1 VTTRSN
7 SPARSQVVRR
17 ALLDALRE
25 LDPRVTSRRPLL
37 LGTSLAAALATVFA
51 TLRPEGPVVATTAA
65 IWALVLVLA
74 LSGAVVRLGA
84 STLTARLEQE
94 GELTARRLRE
104 LRRDAQAEV
113 IPASKL
119 RRGDLVHVPAGDNIP
134 ADGVVVAGS
143 AVIRSP
149 LSGRSAPLVRE
160 SGADRRALVAGSSV
174 LTGWLIVDVWSNP
187 GEDFR
192 QRLLALAERARL
204 VAREEPRGLG
214 VLLLAVMTTAMAVG
228 AALQPWAALAV
239 GGDPSPLIHVLALL
253 ACAVPASFAGL
264 RPALDVATFQRLARL
279 NVVAGSAA
287 VVRALGEVDVLL
299 LERASVAVRGNCEA
313 DELIPMPGVA
323 VEELASAAFLASL
336 ADETPEGRSIVT
348 LAERRY
354 GLVPAG
360 LQQARFLP
368 GSGGPGRLAGVDLPG
383 RQLRK
388 GDADAIRQF
397 VRERSSVEP
406 PDEFRAA
413 VQAVAGEG
421 GVAVAVADGAR
432 VLGVISM
439 RCRVR
444 EALARLRRCG
454 VFTVVSTADT
464 PAAAATL
471 AAEAGVDDFLA
482 EATPEGKLALIRRHQ
497 AAGRRVAMVG
507 DGNHD
512 GPAMAQADVALALNA
527 GPLAAREAG
536 GLVDLDGDPT
546 KLVEV
551 VEMGREQRAIGRTIA
566 AWCLGGDVALVVALV
581 PLVISEAML
590 GGSSGLSFG
599 TCSEGASLLDPLALR
614 SLPSAVLAGV
624 IVHALMLAAVAPAA
638 LRWRGPPRGR
648 LAAGLLGAATTL
660 AAVKLLDLLLF
671 ALFAPDL

>member
-1 VTTRSN
+1 MSTRPH
-7 SPARSQVVRR
+7 SPARRQFVRQ
-17 ALLDALRE
+17 AMLDALRE
-25 LDPRVTSRRPLL
+25 LDPRVTVRRPLL
-37 LGTSLAAALATVFA
+37 LGVALAAVLATALAL
-51 TLRPEGPVVATTAA
+51 LRPDGFSVATS
-65 IWALVLVLA
+65 IALWVMVVVLA
-74 LSGAVVRLGA
+74 LSAVIVRMGA
-84 STLTARLEQE
+84 SSLTIRLQHT
-94 GELTARRLRE
+94 GDLTARRLRE
-104 LRRDAQAEV
+104 LKRDAQAEV
-113 IPASKL
+113 IPASRL
-119 RRGDLVHVPAGDNIP
+119 RRGDLVHVPAGDDIP

-143 AVIRSP
+143 AVIRST
-149 LSGRSAPLVRE
+149 LSGRSVPLVRE

-204 VAREEPRGLG
+204 IARQEPQGLP
-214 VLLLAVMTTAMAVG
+214 VLLLALTATALAAG
-228 AALQPWAALAV
+228 AAVQPWAALASR
-239 GGDPSPLIHVLALL
+239 GDPAPLVDLLALL

-264 RPALDVATFQRLARL
+264 QAALDVATFKRLLRH
-279 NVVAGSAA
+279 NVVTGAGS
-287 VVRALGEVDVLL
+287 VVRALGLVDVLL

-323 VEELASAAFLASL
+323 VEELAGAAFLASL
-336 ADETPEGRSIVT
+336 ADETPEGRSIVA

-360 LQQARFLP
+360 LQHARFLP
-368 GSGGPGRLAGVDLPG
+368 GAGPGRLAGVDLPG

-397 VRERSSVEP
+397 VREHSSVEP

-421 GVAVAVADGAR
+421 GVAIGVADGAR
-432 VLGVISM
+432 ILGVIRL

-497 AAGRRVAMVG
+497 AAGRKVAMVG

-512 GPAMAQADVALALNA
+512 GPAMAQADVAVALNA

-546 KLVEV
+546 KLVEA
-551 VEMGREQRAIGRTIA
+551 VELGRQQRAVGRTIA
-566 AWCLGGDVALVVALV
+566 AWCLASDLALALALV
-581 PLVISEAML
+581 PLVISEAMVRASDHMSL
-590 GGSSGLSFG
+590 G
-599 TCSEGASLLDPLALR
+599 TCSEGLSLLDPLALHSPR
-614 SLPSAVLAGV
+614 SAVLAGL
-624 IVHALMLAAVAPAA
+624 IVHALTLACVAPLA
-638 LRWRGPPRGR
+638 LRWRGPPRSR
-648 LAAGLLGAATTL
+648 LGAALIGAVVTL
-660 AAVKLLDLLLF
+660 VAVKSLDLLLF
-671 ALFAPDL
+671 AAFAPDL

>member
-1 VTTRSN
+1 MTTRN
-7 SPARSQVVRR
+7 HSPARRPFVRQ
-17 ALLDALRE
+17 AMVDALRE
-25 LDPRVTSRRPLL
+25 LDPRLAVRRPLL
-37 LGTSLAAALATVFA
+37 LGVALAAALATVLA
-51 TLRPEGPVVATTAA
+51 ILRPDGFSVATAVS
-65 IWALVLVLA
+65 IWLMVLVLA
-74 LSGAVVRLGA
+74 LAGVLVRMGAN
-84 STLTARLEQE
+84 TLTIRLQHE
-94 GELTARRLRE
+94 GDLMARRLRE

-113 IPASKL
+113 IPASRL
-119 RRGDLVHVPAGDNIP
+119 RRGDLVLVPAGDNIP

-143 AVIRSP
+143 AVIRST
-149 LSGRSAPLVRE
+149 LSGRSVPLVRE
-160 SGADRRALVAGSSV
+160 SGADRRALVAGSAV

-204 VAREEPRGLG
+204 VARQEPHGLG
-214 VLLLAVMTTAMAVG
+214 VLLLALTAVGLAAG
-228 AALQPWAALAV
+228 AALQPWAALAMS
-239 GGDPSPLIHVLALL
+239 GDPAPLVDLLALL

-264 RPALDVATFQRLARL
+264 QAALDVASFRRLL
-279 NVVAGSAA
+279 KHNVVTGAAA
-287 VVRALGEVDVLL
+287 VVRALGQVDVLL
-299 LERASVAVRGNCEA
+299 LERASVANRGNCEA

-323 VEELASAAFLASL
+323 VEELAGAAFLASL
-336 ADETPEGRSIVT
+336 ADETPEGRSIVALT
-348 LAERRY
+348 ERRY

-360 LQQARFLP
+360 LQHARFLP
-368 GSGGPGRLAGVDLPG
+368 GSGPGRLTGVDLPG
-383 RQLRK
+383 RHLRK

-397 VRERSSVEP
+397 VREHSSVEP

-421 GVAVAVADGAR
+421 GVAIGVADGPR
-432 VLGVISM
+432 ILGVVQL

-464 PAAAATL
+464 PAAAAAL

-497 AAGRRVAMVG
+497 AAGKRVAMVG

-512 GPAMAQADVALALNA
+512 GPAMAQADVAVAINA

-546 KLVEV
+546 KLVEA
-551 VEMGREQRAIGRTIA
+551 VELGRQQRAVGRMLA
-566 AWCLGGDVALVVALV
+566 AWCLASDLALALVLV
-581 PLVISEAML
+581 PLVISEALVRGADRM
-590 GGSSGLSFG
+590 SFA
-599 TCSEGASLLDPLALR
+599 TCSEGLSLLDPLALHSPR
-614 SLPSAVLAGV
+614 SAVLAGLV
-624 IVHALMLAAVAPAA
+624 VHTLTLACVAPLA
-638 LRWRGPPRGR
+638 LRWRGPARSR
-648 LAAGLLGAATTL
+648 LGAAVVGVVVTL

-671 ALFAPDL
+671 AAFAPDL

>member
-1 VTTRSN
+1 MTTRN
-7 SPARSQVVRR
+7 QSPARRPFVRQ
-17 ALLDALRE
+17 AILDALRE
-25 LDPRVTSRRPLL
+25 LDPRLAVRRPLL
-37 LGTSLAAALATVFA
+37 LGVALAAALATVLA
-51 TLRPEGPVVATTAA
+51 ILRPDGFTIATSVW
-65 IWALVLVLA
+65 IWLMLLVLA
-74 LSGAVVRLGA
+74 VAGVLVRMGA
-84 STLTARLEQE
+84 STLTIRLQHE
-94 GELTARRLRE
+94 GDLMARRLRE

-113 IPASKL
+113 IPASRL
-119 RRGDLVHVPAGDNIP
+119 RRGDLVLVPAGDNIP

-143 AVIRSP
+143 AVIRST
-149 LSGRSAPLVRE
+149 LSGRSVPLVRE
-160 SGADRRALVAGSSV
+160 SGADRRALVAGSAV

-204 VAREEPRGLG
+204 VARQEPQGLG
-214 VLLLAVMTTAMAVG
+214 VLLLALTAMGLAAG
-228 AALQPWAALAV
+228 AALQPWAALALA
-239 GGDPSPLIHVLALL
+239 GDPAPLVDLLALL

-264 RPALDVATFQRLARL
+264 QAALDVATFRRLL
-279 NVVAGSAA
+279 KHNVVTGAA
-287 VVRALGEVDVLL
+287 SVVRALGQVDVLL
-299 LERASVAVRGNCEA
+299 LERASVAVRGNSEA

-323 VEELASAAFLASL
+323 VEELAGAAFLASL
-336 ADETPEGRSIVT
+336 ADETPEGRSIVA

-354 GLVPAG
+354 GLVPSG

-368 GSGGPGRLAGVDLPG
+368 GSGPGRLTGVDLPG
-383 RQLRK
+383 RHLRK

-397 VRERSSVEP
+397 VREHSSVEP

-421 GVAVAVADGAR
+421 GVALGVADGPR
-432 VLGVISM
+432 MLGVVRM

-464 PAAAATL
+464 PAAAAAL

-512 GPAMAQADVALALNA
+512 GPAMAQADVAVAINA

-546 KLVEV
+546 KLVEA
-551 VEMGREQRAIGRTIA
+551 VEIGRRQRDVGRMLA
-566 AWCLGGDVALVVALV
+566 AWCLASDLALALVLV
-581 PLVISEAML
+581 PLVISEALVRGAERM
-590 GGSSGLSFG
+590 SFE
-599 TCSEGASLLDPLALR
+599 TCSEGLALLDPLALHSPR
-614 SLPSAVLAGV
+614 SAVLAGLV
-624 IVHALMLAAVAPAA
+624 VHTLTLACVAPLA
-638 LRWRGPPRGR
+638 LRWRGPARSR
-648 LAAGLLGAATTL
+648 LGAVLVGVVVTL

-671 ALFAPDL
+671 AVFAPDL